1 MIENQLLV
9 SGGVLVGQNQL
20 TTLQELVSLNGEFTS
35 SALKSPVFYAH
46 CMVQI
51 NETSVMVNGGVGKK
65 KSTN

>member
-9 SGGVLVGQNQL
+9 SGGVLVGNQF